1 MLKILKSNLK
11 KSWWAIIIIFVLLCA
26 QAMADLNLP
35 DFTSKIVNVGIQQKG
50 VENSSPDVITK
61 QTLDKVLL
69 VTKEDD
75 FILDNYQ
82 LYSKD
87 NMSDKEYNEYL
98 KKYPNIDKQET
109 YIIKKSD
116 NETRDKLNLEMG
128 KALMLVGMLENE
140 ENVGRLKEQMS
151 SSLSMQ
157 NTQNIPGYMGEVP
170 NINEM
175 DIFLVIKSI
184 PEEQLNPILDMVNQK
199 YSEMP
204 DSIIEQSAII
214 SVQKEYE
221 ILGVNLDKMQINYIL
236 MSGLR
241 MLGVAAFSMLAA
253 VLITLL
259 SAKVAAELGR
269 TVREKVYKKVLSF
282 SSNEYRKFGS
292 ASLITRN
299 TNNVQQIQNMVPMLF
314 RTVIYAPIVGVGAFL
329 KVLNQSENSMSW
341 IIGVAIAVIIIVI
354 GGLFGLAMPKFKKLQ
369 DLIDKLNMVSREILT
384 GIPVIRAFNKEK
396 YEEDKFDGAN
406 TELTK
411 ATIFVNRTMSFMMPA
426 LMFIMNGMSL
436 LIIWHGA
443 GNVDKGVMQVGT
455 VMTFM
460 QYSMQVVISFLF
472 ISILSII
479 LPRAS
484 VSAKR
489 INDVLET
496 ENLVKD
502 AKNLKKFDK
511 SKKGL
516 VEFRDVS
523 FRYPDADSEV
533 LTDIDFVAKPGE
545 VTAIIGSTGSGKSTV
560 VNLLP
565 RFYDVTAGEILVDGV
580 NIKDVSQKDLR
591 DVIGFVP
598 QKGVLFS
605 GTIESNIKYSDEN
618 MSDENMIKA
627 AQIAQA
633 EEFISAKS
641 DTYNSEISQG
651 GNNVSGGQKQRLSIA
666 RAVAKDPEIFVF
678 DDSFSALDFKTDLK
692 LRTALEEVTQ
702 DKTVI
707 IVAQRISTI
716 INANQIIVL
725 DEGKI
730 VGKGTHDELMKNN
743 EVYRQIALSQLSK
756 EELED
761 GRE

>member
-1 MLKILKSNLK
+1 MLKILKNNLR
-11 KSWWAIIIIFVLLCA
+11 KSWWAIIIIFALLCA

-50 VENSSPDVITK
+50 IENSSPDAITK
-61 QTLDKVLL
+61 ATMDKVLL
-69 VTKEDD
+69 VTEEDE
-75 FILDNYQ
+75 FLLENYQ
-82 LYSKD
+82 VFSKD
-87 NMSDKEYNEYL
+87 NFSDKEYNQYL

-109 YIIKKSD
+109 YVIKKMDS
-116 NETRDKLNLEMG
+116 EKRDKLNLEMG
-128 KALMLVGMLENE
+128 KALMFTEIFEN
-140 ENVGRLKEQMS
+140 KEYAS
-151 SSLSMQ
+151 K
-157 NTQNIPGYMGEVP
+157 MGGQQTG
-170 NINEM
+170 
-175 DIFLVIKSI
+175 L
-184 PEEQLNPILDMVNQK
+184 K
-199 YSEMP
+199 YSEIP
-204 DSIIEQSAII
+204 DSIIKQAAIA
-214 SVQKEYE
+214 SVQKEYQT
-221 ILGVNLDKMQINYIL
+221 LGVNLDDMQNKYIF
-236 MSGLR
+236 MAGLR
-241 MLGVAAFSMLAA
+241 MLGVAALSMIAA
-253 VLITLL
+253 ILITLL
-259 SAKVAAELGR
+259 SAKVAAELGKN
-269 TVREKVYKKVLSF
+269 VREKVYKKVLSF
-282 SSNEYRKFGS
+282 SSSEYRKFGS
-292 ASLITRN
+292 SSLITRN
-299 TNNVQQIQNMVPMLF
+299 TNDVQQIQNMVPMLF
-314 RTVIYAPIVGVGAFL
+314 RTVIYAPIVGIGAFL

-341 IIGVAIAVIIIVI
+341 IIGTAIAVIIVVI

-396 YEEDKFDGAN
+396 YEENKFDVAN
-406 TELTK
+406 TDLTK
-411 ATIFVNRTMSFMMPA
+411 TNIFINRTMSFMMPT

-436 LIIWHGA
+436 LIIWNGA
-443 GNVDKGVMQVGT
+443 QNVDKGVMQVGT

-489 INDVLET
+489 INEVLET

-502 AKNLKKFDK
+502 AKNLKTLDK

-516 VEFRDVS
+516 VEFRKVS

-533 LTDIDFVAKPGE
+533 LSDIDFVAKPGE

-565 RFYDVTAGEILVDGV
+565 RFYDVTEGEILVDGV

-666 RAVAKDPEIFVF
+666 RAIAKNPEIFVF

-716 INANQIIVL
+716 MDANQIIVL